1 MAGLRLPTTRRCSA
15 IWAACRS
22 TRPRPRP
29 APASATPTRS
39 PAACSH
45 VVSPTF
51 LIDAYAGVT
60 TIEVTS
66 EPDRIDENLGSG
78 FLGIPGTNGTNRLYG
93 GWPHFNITNYSNIG
107 YAGSS
112 NSPYIDDNWQVQ
124 YTANATWTKG
134 AHTLKFGGDIVRQ
147 AMNRHELGD
156 GSGSFTFGGGPT
168 TIQGGPAGN
177 QFNTFASFLLGL
189 PTGIS
194 KSVIPFE
201 NDYTRSRNWQFSFF
215 VQDQWQPTR
224 KLTASLGLRYDNFPM
239 GTRTTRGLERYDPRH
254 EPDAD
259 LRRRI
264 RADRLRLRH
273 GPRQLVAARS
283 AWRTG

>member
-1 MAGLRLPTTRRCSA
+1 MFGDLGGLPVNSTAAKAGTGLGDTYTFTGSV
-15 IWAACRS
+15 
-22 TRPRPRP
+22 
-29 APASATPTRS
+29 
-39 PAACSH
+39 SH

-51 LIDAYAGVT
+51 LIDAYLGVT

-78 FLGIPGTNGTNRLYG
+78 YLGIPGTNGTNRLYG

-112 NSPYIDDNWQVQ
+112 HSPYIDDNWQVQ

-147 AMNRHELGD
+147 AMDRHELGD

-168 TIQGGPAGN
+168 QIQGGPAGN
-177 QFNTFASFLLGL
+177 QFNTIAAFLLGL

-201 NDYTRSRNWQFSFF
+201 NDYTRSRNWQFSF
-215 VQDQWQPTR
+215 
-224 KLTASLGLRYDNFPM
+224 
-239 GTRTTRGLERYDPRH
+239 
-254 EPDAD
+254 
-259 LRRRI
+259 
-264 RADRLRLRH
+264 
-273 GPRQLVAARS
+273 
-283 AWRTG
+283 